1 MSDNPLEDF
10 ARDAE
15 PSPPLRRRVERTL
28 AARGLVVPA
37 PAPWRRLGLA
47 ASLLMA
53 AGAGFAA
60 GRVETPTAAHDGPHF
75 LLLLREDSAYRDDRP
90 VGDIVR
96 EYGRW
101 ADSLRR
107 NDQLMLAEK
116 LGDGRVDVVGPQIAL
131 QSGNESPT
139 TGFFLVRAPD
149 IEAARALAASSP
161 HVKYGGRV
169 VVRDIQRTR

>member
-10 ARDAE
+10 TRGSE
-15 PSPPLRRRVERTL
+15 PSPALRRRVEHTL
-28 AARGLVVPA
+28 GARGLIAESPTSWKRVA
-37 PAPWRRLGLA
+37 LA
-47 ASLLMA
+47 ASIVIA
-53 AGAGFAA
+53 AGLGFAA
-60 GRVETPTAAHDGPHF
+60 GRVQRTAPAHDGPQF
-75 LLLLREDSAYRDDRP
+75 LLLLREDSTYRDDRP

-107 NDQLMLAEK
+107 NEQLVLAEK
-116 LGDGRVDVVGPQIAL
+116 LGDERADVVDPQTDFRPD
-131 QSGNESPT
+131 QGESPT

-149 IEAARALAASSP
+149 LEAARAIAAASP

-169 VVRDIQRTR
+169 VIRSVQ